1 MVWAGLAIF
10 TLLTQRRLIYFPPRV
25 YPATPADLGIVF
37 EEISISASD
46 GVSLVMW
53 WLPAEKETEAPAVIC
68 FHGNATNI
76 GGMLDYAAVWRARGF
91 SCLLAEYRGYGNS
104 EGKPTEKGLY
114 RDALAAYQWVLARG
128 VKSDRIVVYGHS
140 LGAAVAAWLAAEEP
154 VAGVVLE
161 GSFTS
166 IHALARH
173 HYWWLP
179 APEFIVLD
187 KFLTAAHIARAR
199 CPVLVIHGEDDT
211 VAPVRFGRGVFE
223 AAVEPKTWCPIP
235 GAGHN
240 DLNLLA
246 PQTSTAL
253 DEFARHL
260 VGKKKSG

>member
-1 MVWAGLAIF
+1 M
-10 TLLTQRRLIYFPPRV
+10 
-25 YPATPADLGIVF
+25 VF
-37 EEISISASD
+37 EEVSISASD
-46 GVSLVMW
+46 GVALSMW
-53 WLPAEKETEAPAVIC
+53 WLPAGEEAGAPAVIC

-76 GGMLDYAAVWRARGF
+76 GGMLDYAAVWHARGF
-91 SCLLAEYRGYGNS
+91 SCLLAEYRGYGRC

-114 RDALAAYQWVLARG
+114 RDALAAYQWVLTRD
-128 VKSDRIVVYGHS
+128 VKPDRIVVYGHS

-187 KFLTAAHIARAR
+187 KFPTATHIARAR

-211 VAPVRFGRGVFE
+211 VAPIRFGRSVFE
-223 AAVEPKTWCPIP
+223 AAAEPKTWCAIP

-246 PQTSTAL
+246 PGTSAAL
-253 DEFARHL
+253 DQFTRGMAGRKRA
-260 VGKKKSG
+260 G